1 MARNALQNCR
11 ENNAATK
18 VQRLFRGYIERQ
30 IMYSVTDAW
39 VAQAVMVEVIDLT
52 KDDDD
57 IIDLTEHAN
66 FVDLTGVVQDEVIE
80 GSIQKMGILQSNLC
94 LIAYS

>member
-1 MARNALQNCR
+1 
-11 ENNAATK
+11 
-18 VQRLFRGYIERQ
+18 
-30 IMYSVTDAW
+30 MYSVTDAW

-80 GSIQKMGILQSNLC
+80 GSI
-94 LIAYS
+94 